1 MGIAAIGT
9 GIAIT
14 IDVIATMI
22 ITTITM
28 ITMIT
33 IIITTI
39 MMITITAMTMA
50 TRARYPWAPERLR

>member
-22 ITTITM
+22 ITT